1 MGIHFFSCHLSKVAR
16 IIMCQSCAFRSPL
29 AYFITQVELLYKMHI
44 LYSVAIQRFMH
55 WILRLKIRS
64 RNIASPTF
72 MESVSFMIIISI
84 TNAIFHNLRCNTVHR
99 YRVRLFKA
107 IVLCTWLYPFHIY
120 LSIICHFYLSIL
132 ID

>member
-29 AYFITQVELLYKMHI
+29 AYFIIQVELLYKMHI

-72 MESVSFMIIISI
+72 MESVSFMIIVSI

-99 YRVRLFKA
+99 HRVRLFKA
-107 IVLCTWLYPFHIY
+107 IVSCTWLYPFHIY